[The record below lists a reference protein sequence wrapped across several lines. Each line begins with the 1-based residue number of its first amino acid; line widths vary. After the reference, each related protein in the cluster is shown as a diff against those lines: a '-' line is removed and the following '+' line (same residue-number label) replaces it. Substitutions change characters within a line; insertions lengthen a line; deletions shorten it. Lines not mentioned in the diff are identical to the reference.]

1 MTSSVSTPA
10 LYQQKPDVEPSPRGL
25 KKSFSRFS
33 FLLSANDDDDDD
45 GEDKKGEGEEE
56 N

>member
-10 LYQQKPDVEPSPRGL
+10 LYQQKQEVDPSPSGL

-33 FLLSANDDDDDD
+33 FLLSTNDD
-45 GEDKKGEGEEE
+45 EDQKQEEGNQSEAED
-56 N
+56 